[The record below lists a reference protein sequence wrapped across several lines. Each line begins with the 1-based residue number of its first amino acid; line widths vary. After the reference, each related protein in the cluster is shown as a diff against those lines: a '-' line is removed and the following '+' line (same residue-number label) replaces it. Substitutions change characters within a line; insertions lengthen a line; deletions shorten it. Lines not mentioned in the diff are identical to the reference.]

1 MNLSP
6 LTLRRLC
13 DELRPQIDHRLIRD
27 VFLVGRHD
35 LFLHL
40 GDAGYLLLS
49 AHPGRSCLML
59 TQLPSEAQRLRIPW
73 ADRYLR
79 GAGIIGIEHVPHE
92 RIVHIIVRKRDRIGT
107 VTDSRIICELI
118 NRYANVVLVDMRTS
132 RILGA
137 LRSVRAR
144 QNRVREIAPGK
155 FYHPPPALDR
165 MPPESA
171 KLSFLA
177 DIPEDARADA
187 LVQHIAGLD
196 LLSARELLHI
206 AGFGEKRPLS
216 ASDIANFAEIIRT
229 FFANPPFCDGG
240 LRVREGDNRNAVCAL
255 GIRHTQ
261 IEQAYRSLSE
271 AISDVVA
278 CEVES
283 EALKGRQKN
292 IEKDLKN
299 RLTVCERKI
308 GRIRADIDDAANAD
322 LYEKMGNVL
331 MCHIAQIP
339 ANVDT
344 ITLPDVFDPSCE
356 DMVISLNPR
365 RTASENASAYLKRA
379 QKARKGAPILAKR
392 LEVAQ
397 RERDEILHYTDRLN
411 TVRSEA
417 EFDEIRR
424 ELEDARLIKAPKKR
438 PRVRSKRQSGDI
450 HPRRYRTQDGWRVLV
465 GRNNT
470 ENDRLTKSSGRD
482 DLFLHVHGCP
492 GSHVILKRDGR
503 ADHPSRKT
511 LEEAACLAAYW
522 SKARGAKRVPVNY
535 TEVRYVQ
542 KPRGAPPGLVTIR
555 NEKTLMVSPHELK
568 REDEWTNRRIDE

>member
-6 LTLRRLC
+6 LTLRKLC

-27 VFLVGRHD
+27 VYLVGQYD
-35 LFLHL
+35 LYFYL

-49 AHPGRSCLML
+49 AHPGRSCLMM
-59 TQLPSEAQRLRIPW
+59 TQLPDNTQRVRIPW

-79 GAGIIGIEHVPHE
+79 GGGIIGIDHVPHE

-107 VTDSRIICELI
+107 ATDSRIVCELI
-118 NRYANVVLVDMRTS
+118 NRYANVVLVDMRTE
-132 RILGA
+132 RILGS
-137 LRSVRAR
+137 LRSIRAR
-144 QNRVREIAPGK
+144 QNRVREISPGK
-155 FYHPPPALDR
+155 IYQPPPALDR
-165 MPPESA
+165 TPPESA
-171 KLSFLA
+171 DVQSLSFLI

-206 AGFGEKRPLS
+206 AGFGEKRSLF
-216 ASDIANFAEIIRT
+216 ASDLANFLEIIRA
-229 FFANPPFCDGG
+229 FFAKPPFYDGG

-255 GIRHTQ
+255 DIRHTQ
-261 IEQAYRSLSE
+261 VEQRYDTLGE

-278 CEVES
+278 CEVQS
-283 EALKGRQKN
+283 EALKGRKKN

-299 RLTVCERKI
+299 RLSVCERKI
-308 GRIRADIDDAANAD
+308 GRIRADIDDADNAD

-339 ANVDT
+339 PNVDT
-344 ITLPDVFDPSCE
+344 ITLPDVFDPSRE
-356 DMVISLNPR
+356 DMDISLNPR

-392 LEVAQ
+392 LEDAQ
-397 RERDEILHYTDRLN
+397 RERDKIQRYADRLN
-411 TVRSEA
+411 AIRSEDA
-417 EFDEIRR
+417 FDEIRR

-438 PRVRSKRQSGDI
+438 PQVRSKRQSGDI
-450 HPRRYRTQDGWRVLV
+450 HPRRYRTRDGWRVLV
-465 GRNNT
+465 GRNNA

-492 GSHVILKRDGR
+492 GSHVILKRDGK
-503 ADHPSRKT
+503 ADRPSRKT
-511 LEEAACLAAYW
+511 LEEAASLAAYW
-522 SKARGAKRVPVNY
+522 SKARGAQSVPVNY
-535 TEVRYVQ
+535 TEVRYVR
-542 KPRGAPPGLVTIR
+542 KPRGAPPGLVAIR
-555 NEKTLMVSPHELK
+555 NEKTVMVSPRELK
-568 REDEWTNRRIDE
+568 REDE

>member
-6 LTLRRLC
+6 LTLRKLC

-27 VFLVGRHD
+27 VYLVGQYD
-35 LFLHL
+35 LYFYL

-59 TQLPSEAQRLRIPW
+59 TQLPDDTQRVRIPW

-79 GAGIIGIEHVPHE
+79 GGGIIGIDHIPHE
-92 RIVHIIVRKRDRIGT
+92 RIVHLVVRKRDRIGT
-107 VTDSRIICELI
+107 ATDSRIICELI
-118 NRYANVVLVDMRTS
+118 NRYANVVLVDMRTEQ
-132 RILGA
+132 ILGS
-137 LRSVRAR
+137 LRSIRAR
-144 QNRVREIAPGK
+144 QNRVREISPGK
-155 FYHPPPALDR
+155 IYQPPPALDR
-165 MPPESA
+165 APPESA
-171 KLSFLA
+171 DVQSLSFLI

-206 AGFGEKRPLS
+206 AGFGEKRSLF
-216 ASDIANFAEIIRT
+216 ASDLANFVEIIRA
-229 FFANPPFCDGG
+229 FFAKPPFYDGG

-255 GIRHTQ
+255 DIRHTQ
-261 IEQAYRSLSE
+261 VEQRYDTLSE

-278 CEVES
+278 CEVQS
-283 EALKGRQKN
+283 EALKGRKKN

-299 RLTVCERKI
+299 RLSVCERKI
-308 GRIRADIDDAANAD
+308 GRIRADIDDADNAD

-339 ANVDT
+339 PNVDT

-356 DMVISLNPR
+356 DMDISLNPR

-392 LEVAQ
+392 LEDAQ
-397 RERDEILHYTDRLN
+397 RERDKIQRYADRLN
-411 TVRSEA
+411 AIRSKDA
-417 EFDEIRR
+417 FDEIRR

-438 PRVRSKRQSGDI
+438 PQVRSKRQSGDI
-450 HPRRYRTQDGWRVLV
+450 HPRRYRTRDGWRVLV
-465 GRNNT
+465 GRNNA

-492 GSHVILKRDGR
+492 GSHVILKRDGK
-503 ADHPSRKT
+503 ADRPSRKT
-511 LEEAACLAAYW
+511 LEEAASLAAYW
-522 SKARGAKRVPVNY
+522 SKARGAQSVPVNY
-535 TEVRYVQ
+535 TEVRYVR

-555 NEKTLMVSPHELK
+555 NEKTVMVSPRELK
-568 REDEWTNRRIDE
+568 REDE

>member
-6 LTLRRLC
+6 LTLRKLC

-27 VFLVGRHD
+27 VYLVGQYD
-35 LFLHL
+35 LYFYL

-49 AHPGRSCLML
+49 AHPGRSCLMM
-59 TQLPSEAQRLRIPW
+59 TQLPNNTQRVRIPW

-79 GAGIIGIEHVPHE
+79 GGGIIGIDHVLHE

-107 VTDSRIICELI
+107 ATDSRIVCELI
-118 NRYANVVLVDMRTS
+118 NRYANVVLVDMRTE
-132 RILGA
+132 RILGS
-137 LRSVRAR
+137 LRSIRAR
-144 QNRVREIAPGK
+144 QNRVREISPGK
-155 FYHPPPALDR
+155 IYQPPPALDR
-165 MPPESA
+165 TPPESA
-171 KLSFLA
+171 DVQSLSFLI

-206 AGFGEKRPLS
+206 AGFGEKRSLF
-216 ASDIANFAEIIRT
+216 ASDLANFVEIIRA
-229 FFANPPFCDGG
+229 FFAKPPFYDGG

-255 GIRHTQ
+255 DIRHTQ
-261 IEQAYRSLSE
+261 VEQRYDTLSE

-278 CEVES
+278 CEVQS
-283 EALKGRQKN
+283 EALKGRKKN

-299 RLTVCERKI
+299 RLSVCERKI
-308 GRIRADIDDAANAD
+308 GRIRADIDDADNAD

-339 ANVDT
+339 PNVDT
-344 ITLPDVFDPSCE
+344 ITLPDVFDPSRE
-356 DMVISLNPR
+356 DMDISLNPR

-392 LEVAQ
+392 LEDAQ
-397 RERDEILHYTDRLN
+397 RERDKIQRYADRLN
-411 TVRSEA
+411 AIRSEDA
-417 EFDEIRR
+417 FDEIRR

-438 PRVRSKRQSGDI
+438 PQVRSKRQSGDI
-450 HPRRYRTQDGWRVLV
+450 HPRRYRTRDGWRVLV
-465 GRNNT
+465 GRNNA

-492 GSHVILKRDGR
+492 GSHVILKRDGK
-503 ADHPSRKT
+503 ADRPSRKT
-511 LEEAACLAAYW
+511 LEEAASLAAYW
-522 SKARGAKRVPVNY
+522 SKARGAQSVPVNY
-535 TEVRYVQ
+535 TEVRYVR

-555 NEKTLMVSPHELK
+555 NEKTVMVSPRELK
-568 REDEWTNRRIDE
+568 REDE

>member
-6 LTLRRLC
+6 LTLRKLC

-27 VFLVGRHD
+27 VYLVGQYD
-35 LFLHL
+35 LYFYL

-59 TQLPSEAQRLRIPW
+59 TQLPDDTQRVRIPW

-79 GAGIIGIEHVPHE
+79 GGGIIGIDHVLHE

-107 VTDSRIICELI
+107 ATDSRIICELI
-118 NRYANVVLVDMRTS
+118 NRYANVVLVDMRTE
-132 RILGA
+132 RILGS
-137 LRSVRAR
+137 LRSIRAR
-144 QNRVREIAPGK
+144 QNRVREISPGK
-155 FYHPPPALDR
+155 IYQPPPALDR
-165 MPPESA
+165 APPESA
-171 KLSFLA
+171 DVQSLSFLI

-206 AGFGEKRPLS
+206 AGFGEKRSLF
-216 ASDIANFAEIIRT
+216 ASDLANFVEIIRA
-229 FFANPPFCDGG
+229 FFAKPPFYDGG

-255 GIRHTQ
+255 DIRHTQ
-261 IEQAYRSLSE
+261 VEQRYDTLSE

-278 CEVES
+278 CEVQS
-283 EALKGRQKN
+283 EALKGRKKN

-299 RLTVCERKI
+299 RLSVCERKI
-308 GRIRADIDDAANAD
+308 GRIRADIDDADNAD

-339 ANVDT
+339 PNVDT

-356 DMVISLNPR
+356 DMDISLNPR

-392 LEVAQ
+392 LEDAQ
-397 RERDEILHYTDRLN
+397 RERDKIQRYADRLN
-411 TVRSEA
+411 AIRSEDA
-417 EFDEIRR
+417 FDEIRR

-438 PRVRSKRQSGDI
+438 PQVRSKRQSGDI
-450 HPRRYRTQDGWRVLV
+450 HPRRYRTRDGWRVLV
-465 GRNNT
+465 GRNNA

-492 GSHVILKRDGR
+492 GSHVILKRDGK
-503 ADHPSRKT
+503 ADRPSRKT
-511 LEEAACLAAYW
+511 LEEAASLAAYW
-522 SKARGAKRVPVNY
+522 SKARGAQSVPVNY
-535 TEVRYVQ
+535 TEVRYVR
-542 KPRGAPPGLVTIR
+542 KPRGAPPGLVAIR
-555 NEKTLMVSPHELK
+555 NEKTVMVSPRELK
-568 REDEWTNRRIDE
+568 REDE

>member
-6 LTLRRLC
+6 LTLRKLC
-13 DELRPQIDHRLIRD
+13 DELQPQIDHRLIRD
-27 VFLVGRHD
+27 VYLVGQYD
-35 LFLHL
+35 LYFYL

-49 AHPGRSCLML
+49 AHPGRSCLMM
-59 TQLPSEAQRLRIPW
+59 TQLPDNTQRVRIPW

-79 GAGIIGIEHVPHE
+79 GGGIIGIDHVLHE

-107 VTDSRIICELI
+107 ATDSRIVCELI
-118 NRYANVVLVDMRTS
+118 NRYANVVLVDMRTE
-132 RILGA
+132 RILGS
-137 LRSVRAR
+137 LRSIRAR
-144 QNRVREIAPGK
+144 QNRVREISPGK
-155 FYHPPPALDR
+155 IYQPPPALDR
-165 MPPESA
+165 TPPESA
-171 KLSFLA
+171 DVQSLSFLI

-206 AGFGEKRPLS
+206 AGFGEKRSLF
-216 ASDIANFAEIIRT
+216 ASDLANFVEIIRA
-229 FFANPPFCDGG
+229 FFAKPPFYDGG

-255 GIRHTQ
+255 DIRHTQ
-261 IEQAYRSLSE
+261 VEQRYDTLSE

-278 CEVES
+278 CEVQS
-283 EALKGRQKN
+283 EALKGRKKN

-299 RLTVCERKI
+299 RLSVCERKI
-308 GRIRADIDDAANAD
+308 GRIRADIDDADNAD

-339 ANVDT
+339 PNVDT
-344 ITLPDVFDPSCE
+344 ITLPDVFDPSRE
-356 DMVISLNPR
+356 DMDISLNPR

-392 LEVAQ
+392 LEDAQ
-397 RERDEILHYTDRLN
+397 RERDKIQRYADRLN
-411 TVRSEA
+411 AIRSEDA
-417 EFDEIRR
+417 FDEIRR

-438 PRVRSKRQSGDI
+438 PQVRSKRQSGDI
-450 HPRRYRTQDGWRVLV
+450 HPRRYRTRDGWRVLV
-465 GRNNT
+465 GRNNA

-492 GSHVILKRDGR
+492 GSHVILKRDGK
-503 ADHPSRKT
+503 ADRPSRKT
-511 LEEAACLAAYW
+511 LEEAASLAAYW
-522 SKARGAKRVPVNY
+522 SKARGAQSVPVNY
-535 TEVRYVQ
+535 TEVRYVR

-555 NEKTLMVSPHELK
+555 NEKTVMVSPRELK
-568 REDEWTNRRIDE
+568 REDE

>member
-13 DELRPQIDHRLIRD
+13 DELQPQIDHRLIRD
-27 VFLVGRHD
+27 VYLVGRHD

-40 GDAGYLLLS
+40 GDAGDLLLS
-49 AHPGRSCLML
+49 SHPGRSCLML
-59 TQLPSEAQRLRIPW
+59 TQPPIDAQHVRVPW

-92 RIVHIIVRKRDRIGT
+92 RIVHITVRKRDRIGT
-107 VTDSRIICELI
+107 ATDSRIICELI
-118 NRYANVVLVDMRTS
+118 NRYANVVLVDMKTE

-137 LRSVRAR
+137 LRSIRAR
-144 QNRVREIAPGK
+144 QNRVREISPGK
-155 FYHPPPALDR
+155 IYQPPPALDR
-165 MPPESA
+165 APPESA
-171 KLSFLA
+171 DVQSLSFLI

-206 AGFGEKRPLS
+206 AGFGEKRSLF
-216 ASDIANFAEIIRT
+216 ASDLANFVEIIRA
-229 FFANPPFCDGG
+229 FFAKPPFYDGG

-255 GIRHTQ
+255 DIRHTQ
-261 IEQAYRSLSE
+261 VEQRYDTLSE

-278 CEVES
+278 CEVQS
-283 EALKGRQKN
+283 EALKGRKKN

-299 RLTVCERKI
+299 RLSVCERKI
-308 GRIRADIDDAANAD
+308 GRIRADIDDADNAD

-339 ANVDT
+339 PNVDT

-356 DMVISLNPR
+356 DMDISLNPR

-392 LEVAQ
+392 LVAAQ
-397 RERDEILHYTDRLN
+397 REKDEIQQYIDRLN

-438 PRVRSKRQSGDI
+438 PQVRSKRQSGDI

-465 GRNNT
+465 GRNNA

-492 GSHVILKRDGR
+492 GSHVILKRDGK
-503 ADHPSRKT
+503 ADRPSRKT
-511 LEEAACLAAYW
+511 LEEAASLAAYW
-522 SKARGAKRVPVNY
+522 SKARGAQSVPVNY
-535 TEVRYVQ
+535 TEVRYVR

-555 NEKTLMVSPHELK
+555 NEKTVMVSPRELK
-568 REDEWTNRRIDE
+568 REDE

>member
-27 VFLVGRHD
+27 VYLVGQYD
-35 LFLHL
+35 LYFYL

-59 TQLPSEAQRLRIPW
+59 TQLPDDTQRVRIPW

-79 GAGIIGIEHVPHE
+79 GGGIIGIDRVPHE
-92 RIVHIIVRKRDRIGT
+92 RIVHLVVRKRDRIGT
-107 VTDSRIICELI
+107 ATDSRIICELI
-118 NRYANVVLVDMRTS
+118 NRYANVVLVDMRTE
-132 RILGA
+132 RILGS
-137 LRSVRAR
+137 LRSIRAR
-144 QNRVREIAPGK
+144 QNRVREISPGK
-155 FYHPPPALDR
+155 IYQPPPALDR
-165 MPPESA
+165 TPPESA
-171 KLSFLA
+171 DVQSLSFLI
-177 DIPEDARADA
+177 DVPKDVRADA

-206 AGFGEKRPLS
+206 AGFGEKRRLF
-216 ASDIANFAEIIRT
+216 ASDLANFVEIIRA
-229 FFANPPFCDGG
+229 FFAKPSFYDGG

-255 GIRHTQ
+255 DIRHTQ
-261 IEQAYRSLSE
+261 VEQRYDTLGE
-271 AISDVVA
+271 AISDLVA
-278 CEVES
+278 CEVQS
-283 EALKGRQKN
+283 EALKGRKKN

-299 RLTVCERKI
+299 RLSVCERKI
-308 GRIRADIDDAANAD
+308 GRIRADIDDANNAD

-339 ANVDT
+339 PNVDT
-344 ITLPDVFDPSCE
+344 ITLPDVFDPSRE
-356 DMVISLNPR
+356 DMAISLNPR

-392 LEVAQ
+392 LEDAL
-397 RERDEILHYTDRLN
+397 RERDKIQRYADRLN
-411 TVRSEA
+411 AIHSEDA
-417 EFDEIRR
+417 FDEIRR

-438 PRVRSKRQSGDI
+438 PQVRSKRQSGDI
-450 HPRRYRTQDGWRVLV
+450 HPRRYRTRDGWRVLV
-465 GRNNT
+465 GRNNV

-503 ADHPSRKT
+503 ADRPSRKT
-511 LEEAACLAAYW
+511 LEEAASLAAYW
-522 SKARGAKRVPVNY
+522 SKARGAQSVPVNF
-535 TEVRYVQ
+535 TEVRYVR
-542 KPRGAPPGLVTIR
+542 KPRGAPPGLVAIR
-555 NEKTLMVSPHELK
+555 NEKTVMVSPRELK
-568 REDEWTNRRIDE
+568 REDE

>member
-6 LTLRRLC
+6 LTLRKLC

-27 VFLVGRHD
+27 VYLVGQYD
-35 LFLHL
+35 LYFYL

-59 TQLPSEAQRLRIPW
+59 TQLPDDTQRVRIPW

-79 GAGIIGIEHVPHE
+79 GGGIIGIDHIPHE
-92 RIVHIIVRKRDRIGT
+92 RIVHLVVRKRDRIGT
-107 VTDSRIICELI
+107 ATDSRIICELI
-118 NRYANVVLVDMRTS
+118 NRYANVVLVDMRTEQ
-132 RILGA
+132 ILGS
-137 LRSVRAR
+137 LRSIRAR
-144 QNRVREIAPGK
+144 QNRVREISPGK
-155 FYHPPPALDR
+155 IYQPPPALDR
-165 MPPESA
+165 APPESA
-171 KLSFLA
+171 DVQSLSFLI

-206 AGFGEKRPLS
+206 AGFGEKRSLF
-216 ASDIANFAEIIRT
+216 ASDLANFVEIIRA
-229 FFANPPFCDGG
+229 FFAKPPFYDGG

-255 GIRHTQ
+255 DIRHTQ
-261 IEQAYRSLSE
+261 VEQRYDTLSE

-278 CEVES
+278 CEVQS
-283 EALKGRQKN
+283 EALKGRKKN

-299 RLTVCERKI
+299 RLSVCERKI
-308 GRIRADIDDAANAD
+308 GRIRADIDDADNAD

-339 ANVDT
+339 PNVDT

-356 DMVISLNPR
+356 DMDISLNPR

-392 LEVAQ
+392 LEDAQ
-397 RERDEILHYTDRLN
+397 RERDKIQRYADRLN
-411 TVRSEA
+411 AIRSEDA
-417 EFDEIRR
+417 FDEIRR

-438 PRVRSKRQSGDI
+438 PQVRSKRQSGDI
-450 HPRRYRTQDGWRVLV
+450 HPRRYRTRDGWRVLV
-465 GRNNT
+465 GRNNA

-492 GSHVILKRDGR
+492 GSHVILKRDGK
-503 ADHPSRKT
+503 ADRPSRKT
-511 LEEAACLAAYW
+511 LEEAASLAAYW
-522 SKARGAKRVPVNY
+522 SKARGAQSVPVNY
-535 TEVRYVQ
+535 TEVRYVR

-555 NEKTLMVSPHELK
+555 NEKTVMVSPRELK
-568 REDEWTNRRIDE
+568 REDE

>member
-6 LTLRRLC
+6 LTLCRLC

-27 VFLVGRHD
+27 VFLVGLHD

-49 AHPGRSCLML
+49 AHPSRCCVML
-59 TQLPSEAQRLRIPW
+59 TQPPIDAERVRIPW

-92 RIVHIIVRKRDRIGT
+92 RIVHITVRKRDRIGT
-107 VTDSRIICELI
+107 VTDSRVICELI
-118 NRYANVVLVDMRTS
+118 NRYANVVLVNMRTD
-132 RILGA
+132 RILGS
-137 LRSVRAR
+137 LRTVRSR
-144 QNRVREIAPGK
+144 KNRVREISPGK
-155 FYHPPPALDR
+155 FYQPPPALDR
-165 MPPESA
+165 MPPEIADA
-171 KLSFLA
+171 KSLSFLV

-196 LLSARELLHI
+196 LLAARELLHI
-206 AGFGEKRPLS
+206 AKFSEKHALS
-216 ASDIANFAEIIRT
+216 DGALANFAEIIRA
-229 FFANPPFCDGG
+229 FFANPPFYDGG

-255 GIRHTQ
+255 DVRHTQ
-261 IEQAYRSLSE
+261 IEQAYSTLSE

-278 CEVES
+278 SEVQS
-283 EALKGRQKN
+283 EVLKGRQKN
-292 IEKDLKN
+292 IEKDVKN

-308 GRIRADIDDAANAD
+308 GRIRADIDDASHAD

-339 ANVDT
+339 PNVDT
-344 ITLPDVFDPSCE
+344 VTLPDVFDPSRE
-356 DMVISLNPR
+356 DMVIALNPR

-392 LEVAQ
+392 LVAAQ
-397 RERDEILHYTDRLN
+397 EEKDKIQQYIDRLN
-411 TVRSEA
+411 AVRTEA

-424 ELEDARLIKAPKKR
+424 ELEDARLIKAQKKR
-438 PRVRSKRQSGDI
+438 PQVRSKRQSGDI
-450 HPRRYRTQDGWRVLV
+450 HPRRYRTRDGWRVLV
-465 GRNNT
+465 GRNNA

-503 ADHPSRKT
+503 ADRPSRKT
-511 LEEAACLAAYW
+511 LEEAASLAAYW
-522 SKARGAKRVPVNY
+522 SKARGAHSVPVNY

-555 NEKTLMVSPHELK
+555 NEKTVMVSPRELK
-568 REDEWTNRRIDE
+568 REDEVYS

>member
-27 VFLVGRHD
+27 VFLVGQHD

-40 GDAGYLLLS
+40 GDAGHLLLS
-49 AHPGRSCLML
+49 AHPSRCCLML
-59 TQLPSEAQRLRIPW
+59 TQPPIDAQRVRIPW

-79 GAGIIGIEHVPHE
+79 GAGIIEIEHVPHE
-92 RIVHIIVRKRDRIGT
+92 RIVHITVRKRDRIGT
-107 VTDSRIICELI
+107 VTDSRMICELI
-118 NRYANVVLVDMRTS
+118 NRYANVVLVGMETE
-132 RILGA
+132 RILGS
-137 LRSVRAR
+137 LRTVRSR
-144 QNRVREIAPGK
+144 QNRVREISPGK
-155 FYHPPPALDR
+155 FYRPPPALDR
-165 MPPESA
+165 MLPEIADA
-171 KLSFLA
+171 KSLSFLI

-206 AGFGEKRPLS
+206 AKLSEKHVLS
-216 ASDIANFAEIIRT
+216 TSDLANFAEIIRT

-255 GIRHTQ
+255 DIRHTP
-261 IEQAYRSLSE
+261 IEQAYRTLSE
-271 AISDVVA
+271 AISDVSA
-278 CEVES
+278 SEVEF

-292 IEKDLKN
+292 IEKDVKN

-308 GRIRADIDDAANAD
+308 GRIRADIDDAGNAD

-339 ANVDT
+339 PNVDAV
-344 ITLPDVFDPSCE
+344 TLPDVFDPSGE
-356 DMVISLNPR
+356 DMVIALNPR

-392 LEVAQ
+392 LVAAQEEKDKIQ
-397 RERDEILHYTDRLN
+397 RYIDRLN
-411 TVRSEA
+411 AVRSEA
-417 EFDEIRR
+417 EFDEIRQ
-424 ELEDARLIKAPKKR
+424 ELEDARLIKVQKKR
-438 PRVRSKRQSGDI
+438 PQVRSKRQSGDI
-450 HPRRYRTQDGWRVLV
+450 HPRRYRTRDGWRVLV
-465 GRNNT
+465 GRNNA

-492 GSHVILKRDGR
+492 GSHVILKRDGK
-503 ADHPSRKT
+503 ADRPSQKT
-511 LEEAACLAAYW
+511 LKEAASLAAYW
-522 SKARGAKRVPVNY
+522 SKARGAKSVPVNY

-555 NEKTLMVSPHELK
+555 NEKTVMVSPRELK
-568 REDEWTNRRIDE
+568 REDGEYS

>member
-6 LTLRRLC
+6 LTLRKLC

-27 VFLVGRHD
+27 VYLVGQYD
-35 LFLHL
+35 LYFYL

-49 AHPGRSCLML
+49 AHPGRSCLMM
-59 TQLPSEAQRLRIPW
+59 TQLPDNTQRVRIPW

-79 GAGIIGIEHVPHE
+79 GGGIIGIDHVPHE

-107 VTDSRIICELI
+107 ATDSRIVCELI
-118 NRYANVVLVDMRTS
+118 NRYANVVLVDMRTE
-132 RILGA
+132 RILGS
-137 LRSVRAR
+137 LRSIRAR
-144 QNRVREIAPGK
+144 QNRVREISPGK
-155 FYHPPPALDR
+155 IYQPPPALDR
-165 MPPESA
+165 TPPESA
-171 KLSFLA
+171 DVQSLSFLI

-206 AGFGEKRPLS
+206 AGFGEKRSLF
-216 ASDIANFAEIIRT
+216 ASDLANFVEIIRD
-229 FFANPPFCDGG
+229 FFAKPPFYDGG

-255 GIRHTQ
+255 DIRHTQ
-261 IEQAYRSLSE
+261 VEQRYDTLSE

-278 CEVES
+278 CEVQS
-283 EALKGRQKN
+283 EALKGRKKN

-299 RLTVCERKI
+299 RLSVCERKI
-308 GRIRADIDDAANAD
+308 GRIRADIDDADNAD

-339 ANVDT
+339 PNVDT

-356 DMVISLNPR
+356 DMDISLNPR

-392 LEVAQ
+392 LEDAQ
-397 RERDEILHYTDRLN
+397 RERDKIQRYADRLN
-411 TVRSEA
+411 AIRSEDA
-417 EFDEIRR
+417 FDEIRR

-438 PRVRSKRQSGDI
+438 PQVRSKRQSGDI
-450 HPRRYRTQDGWRVLV
+450 HPRRYRTRDGWRVLV
-465 GRNNT
+465 GRNNA

-492 GSHVILKRDGR
+492 GSHVILKRDGK
-503 ADHPSRKT
+503 ADRPSRKT
-511 LEEAACLAAYW
+511 LEEAASLAAYW
-522 SKARGAKRVPVNY
+522 SKARGAQSVPVNY
-535 TEVRYVQ
+535 TEVRYVR

-555 NEKTLMVSPHELK
+555 NEKTVMVSPRELK
-568 REDEWTNRRIDE
+568 REDE

>member
-6 LTLRRLC
+6 LTLCRLC

-27 VFLVGRHD
+27 VFLVGLHD

-49 AHPGRSCLML
+49 AHPSRSCLML
-59 TQLPSEAQRLRIPW
+59 TQPPVEAQRVRIPW

-107 VTDSRIICELI
+107 ITDSRVICELI
-118 NRYANVVLVDMRTS
+118 NRYANVILVNMGTD
-132 RILGA
+132 RILGS
-137 LRSVRAR
+137 LRTVRSR
-144 QNRVREIAPGK
+144 KNRVREISPGK
-155 FYHPPPALDR
+155 FYQPPPALDR
-165 MPPESA
+165 MPPEIADA
-171 KLSFLA
+171 KSLSFLI

-196 LLSARELLHI
+196 LLAARELLHI
-206 AGFGEKRPLS
+206 AKFSEKHALS
-216 ASDIANFAEIIRT
+216 DGDLANFAEIIRT

-255 GIRHTQ
+255 DIRHTS
-261 IEQAYRSLSE
+261 IEQAYSTLSE

-278 CEVES
+278 SEVQS

-292 IEKDLKN
+292 IEKDVKN

-308 GRIRADIDDAANAD
+308 GRIRADIDDASHAD

-339 ANVDT
+339 PNVDT
-344 ITLPDVFDPSCE
+344 VTLPDVFDPSRE
-356 DMVISLNPR
+356 DMVIALNPR

-392 LEVAQ
+392 LVAAQ
-397 RERDEILHYTDRLN
+397 EEKDKIQQYIDRLN
-411 TVRSEA
+411 AVRSEA

-424 ELEDARLIKAPKKR
+424 ELEDARLIKAQKKR
-438 PRVRSKRQSGDI
+438 PQVRSKRQSGDI
-450 HPRRYRTQDGWRVLV
+450 HPRRYRTRDGWRVLV
-465 GRNNT
+465 GRNNA

-503 ADHPSRKT
+503 ADRPSRKT
-511 LEEAACLAAYW
+511 LEEAASLAAYW
-522 SKARGAKRVPVNY
+522 SKARGAHSVPVNY

-555 NEKTLMVSPHELK
+555 NEKTVMVSPRELK
-568 REDEWTNRRIDE
+568 REDEVYS

>member
-6 LTLRRLC
+6 LTLRKLC

-27 VFLVGRHD
+27 VYLVGQYD
-35 LFLHL
+35 LYFYL

-49 AHPGRSCLML
+49 AHPGRSCLMM
-59 TQLPSEAQRLRIPW
+59 TQLPDDTQRARIPW

-79 GAGIIGIEHVPHE
+79 GGGIIGIDHVPHE
-92 RIVHIIVRKRDRIGT
+92 RIVHLVVRKRDRIGT
-107 VTDSRIICELI
+107 ATDSRIVCELI
-118 NRYANVVLVDMRTS
+118 NRYANVVLVDMRTEQ
-132 RILGA
+132 ILGS
-137 LRSVRAR
+137 LRSIRAR
-144 QNRVREIAPGK
+144 QNRVREISPGK
-155 FYHPPPALDR
+155 IYQPPPALDR
-165 MPPESA
+165 APPESA
-171 KLSFLA
+171 DVQSLSFLI

-206 AGFGEKRPLS
+206 AGFGEKRS
-216 ASDIANFAEIIRT
+216 FFASDLANFVEIIRA
-229 FFANPPFCDGG
+229 FFAKPPFYDGG

-255 GIRHTQ
+255 DIRHTQ
-261 IEQAYRSLSE
+261 VEQRYDTLSE

-278 CEVES
+278 CEVQS
-283 EALKGRQKN
+283 EALKGRKKN

-299 RLTVCERKI
+299 RLSVCERKI
-308 GRIRADIDDAANAD
+308 GRIRADIDDADNAD

-339 ANVDT
+339 PNVDT

-356 DMVISLNPR
+356 DMDISLNPR

-392 LEVAQ
+392 LEDAQ
-397 RERDEILHYTDRLN
+397 RERDKIQRYADRLN
-411 TVRSEA
+411 AIRSKDA
-417 EFDEIRR
+417 FDEIRR

-438 PRVRSKRQSGDI
+438 PQVRSKRQSGDI
-450 HPRRYRTQDGWRVLV
+450 HPRRYRTRDGWRVLV
-465 GRNNT
+465 GRNNA

-492 GSHVILKRDGR
+492 GSHVILKRDGK
-503 ADHPSRKT
+503 ADRPSRKT
-511 LEEAACLAAYW
+511 LEEAASLAAYW
-522 SKARGAKRVPVNY
+522 SKARGAQSVPVNY
-535 TEVRYVQ
+535 TEVRYVR

-555 NEKTLMVSPHELK
+555 NEKTVMVSPRELK
-568 REDEWTNRRIDE
+568 REDE

>member
-27 VFLVGRHD
+27 VFLVGQHD
-35 LFLHL
+35 LFFSL
-40 GDAGYLLLS
+40 GDTGHLLLS
-49 AHPGRSCLML
+49 AQPSRSCLML
-59 TQLPSEAQRLRIPW
+59 TQPPIDAQRIRIPW

-92 RIVHIIVRKRDRIGT
+92 RIVHLVVRKRDRIGT

-118 NRYANVVLVDMRTS
+118 NRYANVVLVDMKTN
-132 RILGA
+132 RILGS
-137 LRSVRAR
+137 LRSFRAR
-144 QNRVREIAPGK
+144 QNRVREISPGK
-155 FYHPPPALDR
+155 FYQPPPALDR

-171 KLSFLA
+171 KLSFLV
-177 DIPEDARADA
+177 DIPADARADA

-196 LLSARELLHI
+196 LLSACELLHI
-206 AGFGEKRPLS
+206 AGFGEKRALS
-216 ASDIANFAEIIRT
+216 TSDLANFAEIIRT
-229 FFANPPFCDGG
+229 FFANPPFYDGG
-240 LRVREGDNRNAVCAL
+240 LRVREGNNRSAVCAL
-255 GIRHTQ
+255 DIRHTQ
-261 IEQAYRSLSE
+261 IEQAYRTLGE

-278 CEVES
+278 GEVQA

-292 IEKDLKN
+292 IEKDVKN
-299 RLTVCERKI
+299 RLTICERKI
-308 GRIRADIDDAANAD
+308 GRIRADIDDASNAD

-339 ANVDT
+339 PNVDT
-344 ITLPDVFDPSCE
+344 ITLPDVFDPASE
-356 DMVISLNPR
+356 DMVVSLNPR

-397 RERDEILHYTDRLN
+397 RERDEIQQYIDRLN

-417 EFDEIRR
+417 EFDEIRQ

-438 PRVRSKRQSGDI
+438 PQARSKRPSGDI
-450 HPRRYRTQDGWRVLV
+450 HPRRYRTRDGWRVLV
-465 GRNNT
+465 GRNNA

-511 LEEAACLAAYW
+511 LEEAASLAAYW
-522 SKARGAKRVPVNY
+522 SKARGAKSVPVNY
-535 TEVRYVQ
+535 TEVRYVR

-555 NEKTLMVSPHELK
+555 NEKTVMVSPRELK
-568 REDEWTNRRIDE
+568 REDEE

>member
-6 LTLRRLC
+6 LTLRKLC

-27 VFLVGRHD
+27 VYFVGQYD
-35 LFLHL
+35 LYFYL

-59 TQLPSEAQRLRIPW
+59 TQLPDDTQRVRIPW

-79 GAGIIGIEHVPHE
+79 GGGIIGIDHVPHE
-92 RIVHIIVRKRDRIGT
+92 RIVHLVVRKRDRIGT
-107 VTDSRIICELI
+107 ATDSRIICELI
-118 NRYANVVLVDMRTS
+118 NRYANVVLVDMRTE
-132 RILGA
+132 RILGS
-137 LRSVRAR
+137 LRSIRAR
-144 QNRVREIAPGK
+144 QNRVREISPGK
-155 FYHPPPALDR
+155 IYQPPPALDR
-165 MPPESA
+165 TPPESA
-171 KLSFLA
+171 DVQSLSFLI

-206 AGFGEKRPLS
+206 AGFGEKRSLV
-216 ASDIANFAEIIRT
+216 ASDLANFLEIIRA
-229 FFANPPFCDGG
+229 FFAKPPFYDGG

-255 GIRHTQ
+255 DIRHTQ
-261 IEQAYRSLSE
+261 VEQRYDTLSE

-278 CEVES
+278 CEVQS
-283 EALKGRQKN
+283 EALKGRKKN

-299 RLTVCERKI
+299 RLSVCERKI
-308 GRIRADIDDAANAD
+308 GRIRADIDDADNAD

-339 ANVDT
+339 PNVDT

-356 DMVISLNPR
+356 DMDISLNPR

-392 LEVAQ
+392 LEDAQ
-397 RERDEILHYTDRLN
+397 RERDKIQRYADRLN
-411 TVRSEA
+411 AIHSEDA
-417 EFDEIRR
+417 FDEIRR

-438 PRVRSKRQSGDI
+438 PQVRSKRQSGDI
-450 HPRRYRTQDGWRVLV
+450 HPRRYRTRDGWRVLV
-465 GRNNT
+465 GRNNA

-492 GSHVILKRDGR
+492 GSHVILKRDGK
-503 ADHPSRKT
+503 ADRPSRKT
-511 LEEAACLAAYW
+511 LEEAASLAAYW
-522 SKARGAKRVPVNY
+522 SKARGAQSVPVNY
-535 TEVRYVQ
+535 TEVRYVR
-542 KPRGAPPGLVTIR
+542 KPRGAPPGLVAIR
-555 NEKTLMVSPHELK
+555 NEKTVMVSPRELK
-568 REDEWTNRRIDE
+568 REDE

>member
-6 LTLRRLC
+6 LTLRKLC

-27 VFLVGRHD
+27 VYLVGQYD
-35 LFLHL
+35 LYFYL

-59 TQLPSEAQRLRIPW
+59 TQLPDDTQRVRIPW

-79 GAGIIGIEHVPHE
+79 GGGIIGIDHIPHE
-92 RIVHIIVRKRDRIGT
+92 RIVHLVVRKRDRIGT
-107 VTDSRIICELI
+107 ATDSRIVCELI
-118 NRYANVVLVDMRTS
+118 NRYANVVLVDMRTEQ
-132 RILGA
+132 ILGS
-137 LRSVRAR
+137 LRSIRAR
-144 QNRVREIAPGK
+144 QNRVREISPGK
-155 FYHPPPALDR
+155 IYQPPPALDR
-165 MPPESA
+165 APPESA
-171 KLSFLA
+171 DVQSLSFLI

-206 AGFGEKRPLS
+206 AGFGEKRSLF
-216 ASDIANFAEIIRT
+216 ASDLANFVEIIRA
-229 FFANPPFCDGG
+229 FFAKPPFYDGG

-255 GIRHTQ
+255 DIRHTQ
-261 IEQAYRSLSE
+261 VEQRYDTLSE

-278 CEVES
+278 CEVQS
-283 EALKGRQKN
+283 EALKGRKKN

-299 RLTVCERKI
+299 RLSVCERKI
-308 GRIRADIDDAANAD
+308 GRIRADIDDADNAD

-339 ANVDT
+339 PNVDT

-356 DMVISLNPR
+356 DMDISLNPR

-392 LEVAQ
+392 LEDAQ
-397 RERDEILHYTDRLN
+397 RERDKIQRYADRLN
-411 TVRSEA
+411 AIRSEDA
-417 EFDEIRR
+417 FDEIRR

-438 PRVRSKRQSGDI
+438 PQVRSKRQSGDI
-450 HPRRYRTQDGWRVLV
+450 HPRRYRTRDGWRVLV
-465 GRNNT
+465 GRNNA

-492 GSHVILKRDGR
+492 GSHVILKRDGK
-503 ADHPSRKT
+503 ADRPSRKT
-511 LEEAACLAAYW
+511 LEEAASLAAYW
-522 SKARGAKRVPVNY
+522 SKARGAQSVPVNY
-535 TEVRYVQ
+535 TEVRYVR

-555 NEKTLMVSPHELK
+555 NEKTVMVSPRELK
-568 REDEWTNRRIDE
+568 REDE

>member
-1 MNLSP
+1 MNLGP
-6 LTLRRLC
+6 LTLRKLC

-27 VFLVGRHD
+27 VYLVGQYD
-35 LFLHL
+35 LYFYL

-49 AHPGRSCLML
+49 AHPGRSCLMM
-59 TQLPSEAQRLRIPW
+59 TQLPDDTQRVRIPW

-79 GAGIIGIEHVPHE
+79 GGGIIGIDHVPHE
-92 RIVHIIVRKRDRIGT
+92 RIVHLVVRKRDRIGT
-107 VTDSRIICELI
+107 ATDSRMICELI
-118 NRYANVVLVDMRTS
+118 NRYANVVLVDMRTE
-132 RILGA
+132 RILGS
-137 LRSVRAR
+137 LRSIRAR
-144 QNRVREIAPGK
+144 QNRVREISPGK
-155 FYHPPPALDR
+155 IYQPPPALDR
-165 MPPESA
+165 TPPESA
-171 KLSFLA
+171 DVQSLSFLI

-206 AGFGEKRPLS
+206 AGFGEKRRLFT
-216 ASDIANFAEIIRT
+216 SDLANFVEIIRA
-229 FFANPPFCDGG
+229 FFAKPPFYDGG

-255 GIRHTQ
+255 DIRHTQ
-261 IEQAYRSLSE
+261 VEQRYDTLSE

-278 CEVES
+278 CEVQS
-283 EALKGRQKN
+283 EALKGRKKN

-299 RLTVCERKI
+299 RLSVCERKI
-308 GRIRADIDDAANAD
+308 GRIRADIDDADNAD

-339 ANVDT
+339 PNVDT
-344 ITLPDVFDPSCE
+344 ITLPDVFDPSRKNM
-356 DMVISLNPR
+356 DISLNPR

-392 LEVAQ
+392 LEDAQ
-397 RERDEILHYTDRLN
+397 RERDKIQRYADRLN
-411 TVRSEA
+411 AIRSEDA
-417 EFDEIRR
+417 FDEIRR

-438 PRVRSKRQSGDI
+438 PQVRSKRQSGDI
-450 HPRRYRTQDGWRVLV
+450 HPRRYRTRDGWRVLV
-465 GRNNT
+465 GRNNA

-492 GSHVILKRDGR
+492 GSHVILKRDGK
-503 ADHPSRKT
+503 ADRPSQKT
-511 LEEAACLAAYW
+511 LKEAASLAAYW
-522 SKARGAKRVPVNY
+522 SKARGAKSVPVNY

-555 NEKTLMVSPHELK
+555 NEKTVMVSPRELK
-568 REDEWTNRRIDE
+568 REDGEYS

>member
-6 LTLRRLC
+6 LTLRKLC

-27 VFLVGRHD
+27 VYLVGQYD
-35 LFLHL
+35 LYFYL

-49 AHPGRSCLML
+49 AHPGRSCLMM
-59 TQLPSEAQRLRIPW
+59 TQLPDNTQRVRIPW

-79 GAGIIGIEHVPHE
+79 GGGIIGIDHVPHE
-92 RIVHIIVRKRDRIGT
+92 RIVHLVVRKRDRIGT
-107 VTDSRIICELI
+107 ATDSRIVCELI
-118 NRYANVVLVDMRTS
+118 NRYANVVLVDMRTE
-132 RILGA
+132 RILGS
-137 LRSVRAR
+137 LRSIRAR
-144 QNRVREIAPGK
+144 QNRVREISPGK
-155 FYHPPPALDR
+155 IYQPPPALDR
-165 MPPESA
+165 TPPESA
-171 KLSFLA
+171 DVQSLSFLI

-206 AGFGEKRPLS
+206 AGFGEKRSLF
-216 ASDIANFAEIIRT
+216 ASDLANFLEIIHA
-229 FFANPPFCDGG
+229 FFAKPPFYDGG

-255 GIRHTQ
+255 DIRHTQ
-261 IEQAYRSLSE
+261 VEQRYDTLSE

-278 CEVES
+278 CEVQS
-283 EALKGRQKN
+283 EALKGRKKN

-299 RLTVCERKI
+299 RLSVCERKI
-308 GRIRADIDDAANAD
+308 GRIRADIDDADNAD

-339 ANVDT
+339 PNVDT

-356 DMVISLNPR
+356 DMDISLNPR

-392 LEVAQ
+392 LEDAQ
-397 RERDEILHYTDRLN
+397 RERDKIQRYADRLN
-411 TVRSEA
+411 AIRSEDA
-417 EFDEIRR
+417 FDEIRR

-438 PRVRSKRQSGDI
+438 PQVRSKRQSGDI
-450 HPRRYRTQDGWRVLV
+450 HPRRYRTRDGWRVLV
-465 GRNNT
+465 GRNNA

-492 GSHVILKRDGR
+492 GSHVILKRDGK
-503 ADHPSRKT
+503 ADRPSRKT
-511 LEEAACLAAYW
+511 LEEAASLAAYW
-522 SKARGAKRVPVNY
+522 SKARGAQSVPVNY
-535 TEVRYVQ
+535 TEVRYVR

-555 NEKTLMVSPHELK
+555 NEKTVMVSPRELK
-568 REDEWTNRRIDE
+568 REDE

>member
-6 LTLRRLC
+6 LTLRKLC

-27 VFLVGRHD
+27 VYLVGQYD
-35 LFLHL
+35 LYFYL

-49 AHPGRSCLML
+49 AHPGRSCLMM
-59 TQLPSEAQRLRIPW
+59 TQLPDNTQRVRIPW

-79 GAGIIGIEHVPHE
+79 GGGIIGIDHVPHE
-92 RIVHIIVRKRDRIGT
+92 RIVHLVVRKRDRIGT
-107 VTDSRIICELI
+107 ATDSRIVCELI
-118 NRYANVVLVDMRTS
+118 NRYANVVLVDMRTE
-132 RILGA
+132 RILGS
-137 LRSVRAR
+137 LRSIRAR
-144 QNRVREIAPGK
+144 QNRVREISPGK
-155 FYHPPPALDR
+155 IYQPPPALDR
-165 MPPESA
+165 TPPESA
-171 KLSFLA
+171 DVQSLSFLI

-206 AGFGEKRPLS
+206 AGFGEKRSLF
-216 ASDIANFAEIIRT
+216 ASDLANFLEIIRA
-229 FFANPPFCDGG
+229 FFAKPPFYDGG

-255 GIRHTQ
+255 DIRHTQ
-261 IEQAYRSLSE
+261 VEQRYDTLGE
-271 AISDVVA
+271 AISDMVA
-278 CEVES
+278 CEVQS
-283 EALKGRQKN
+283 EALKGRKKN

-299 RLTVCERKI
+299 RLNVCERKI
-308 GRIRADIDDAANAD
+308 GRIRADIDDANNAD

-339 ANVDT
+339 PNVDT
-344 ITLPDVFDPSCE
+344 ITLPDVFDPSRE
-356 DMVISLNPR
+356 DMDISLNPR

-392 LEVAQ
+392 LEDAQ
-397 RERDEILHYTDRLN
+397 RERDKIQRYADRLN
-411 TVRSEA
+411 AIRSEDA
-417 EFDEIRR
+417 FDEIRR

-438 PRVRSKRQSGDI
+438 PQVRSKRQSGDI
-450 HPRRYRTQDGWRVLV
+450 HPRRYRTRDGWRVLV
-465 GRNNT
+465 GRNNA

-503 ADHPSRKT
+503 ADRPSRKT
-511 LEEAACLAAYW
+511 LEEAASLAAYW
-522 SKARGAKRVPVNY
+522 SKARGAKSVPVNY
-535 TEVRYVQ
+535 TEVRYVR

-555 NEKTLMVSPHELK
+555 NEKTLMVSPRELK
-568 REDEWTNRRIDE
+568 REDEYS

>member
-6 LTLRRLC
+6 LTLRKLC

-27 VFLVGRHD
+27 VYLVGQYD
-35 LFLHL
+35 LYFYL

-49 AHPGRSCLML
+49 AHPGRSCLMM
-59 TQLPSEAQRLRIPW
+59 TQLPDNTQRVRIPW

-79 GAGIIGIEHVPHE
+79 GGGIIGIDHVPHE

-107 VTDSRIICELI
+107 ATDSRIVCELI
-118 NRYANVVLVDMRTS
+118 NRYANVVLVDMRTE
-132 RILGA
+132 RILGS
-137 LRSVRAR
+137 LRSIRAR
-144 QNRVREIAPGK
+144 QNRVREISPGK
-155 FYHPPPALDR
+155 IYQPPPALDR
-165 MPPESA
+165 TPPESA
-171 KLSFLA
+171 DVQSLSFLI

-206 AGFGEKRPLS
+206 AGFGEKRSLF
-216 ASDIANFAEIIRT
+216 ASDLANFLEIIRA
-229 FFANPPFCDGG
+229 FFAKPPFYDGG

-255 GIRHTQ
+255 DIRHTQ
-261 IEQAYRSLSE
+261 VEQRYDTLSE

-278 CEVES
+278 CEVQS
-283 EALKGRQKN
+283 EALKGRKKN

-299 RLTVCERKI
+299 RLSVCERKI
-308 GRIRADIDDAANAD
+308 GRIRADIDDADNAD

-339 ANVDT
+339 PNVDT
-344 ITLPDVFDPSCE
+344 ITLPDVFDPSRE
-356 DMVISLNPR
+356 DMDISLNPR

-392 LEVAQ
+392 LEDAQ
-397 RERDEILHYTDRLN
+397 RERDKIQRYADRLN
-411 TVRSEA
+411 AIRSEDA
-417 EFDEIRR
+417 FDEIRR

-438 PRVRSKRQSGDI
+438 PQVRSKRQSGDI
-450 HPRRYRTQDGWRVLV
+450 HPRRYRTRDGWRVLV
-465 GRNNT
+465 GRNNA

-492 GSHVILKRDGR
+492 GSHVILKRDGK
-503 ADHPSRKT
+503 ADRPSRKT
-511 LEEAACLAAYW
+511 LEEAASLAAYW
-522 SKARGAKRVPVNY
+522 SKARGAQSVPVNY
-535 TEVRYVQ
+535 TEVRYVR
-542 KPRGAPPGLVTIR
+542 KPRGAPPGLVAIR
-555 NEKTLMVSPHELK
+555 NEKTVMVSPRELK
-568 REDEWTNRRIDE
+568 REDE

>member
-6 LTLRRLC
+6 LTLRKLC

-27 VFLVGRHD
+27 VYLVGQYD
-35 LFLHL
+35 LYFYL

-49 AHPGRSCLML
+49 AHPGRSCLMM
-59 TQLPSEAQRLRIPW
+59 TQLPDDTQRVRIPW

-79 GAGIIGIEHVPHE
+79 GGGIIGIDHVPHE
-92 RIVHIIVRKRDRIGT
+92 RIVHLVVRKRDRIGT
-107 VTDSRIICELI
+107 ATDSRIICELI
-118 NRYANVVLVDMRTS
+118 NRYANVVLVDMRTE
-132 RILGA
+132 RILGS
-137 LRSVRAR
+137 LRSIRAR
-144 QNRVREIAPGK
+144 QNRVREISPGK
-155 FYHPPPALDR
+155 IYQPPPALDR
-165 MPPESA
+165 TPPESA
-171 KLSFLA
+171 DVQSLSFLI

-206 AGFGEKRPLS
+206 AGFGEKRSLF
-216 ASDIANFAEIIRT
+216 ASDLANFLEIIRA
-229 FFANPPFCDGG
+229 FFAKPPFYDGG

-255 GIRHTQ
+255 DIRHTQ
-261 IEQAYRSLSE
+261 VEQRYDTLSE

-278 CEVES
+278 CEVQS
-283 EALKGRQKN
+283 EALKGRKKN

-299 RLTVCERKI
+299 RLSVCERKI
-308 GRIRADIDDAANAD
+308 GRIRADIDDADNAD

-339 ANVDT
+339 PNVDT

-356 DMVISLNPR
+356 DMDISLNPR

-392 LEVAQ
+392 LEDAQ
-397 RERDEILHYTDRLN
+397 RERDKIQRYADRLN
-411 TVRSEA
+411 AIRSEDA
-417 EFDEIRR
+417 FDEIRR

-438 PRVRSKRQSGDI
+438 PQVRSKRQSGDI
-450 HPRRYRTQDGWRVLV
+450 HPRRYRTRDGWRVLV
-465 GRNNT
+465 GRNNA

-492 GSHVILKRDGR
+492 GSHVILKRDGK
-503 ADHPSRKT
+503 ADRPSRKT
-511 LEEAACLAAYW
+511 LEEAASLAAYW
-522 SKARGAKRVPVNY
+522 SKARGAQSVPVNY
-535 TEVRYVQ
+535 TEVRYVR
-542 KPRGAPPGLVTIR
+542 KPRGAPPGLVAIR
-555 NEKTLMVSPHELK
+555 NEKTVMVSPRELK
-568 REDEWTNRRIDE
+568 REDE

>member
-6 LTLRRLC
+6 LTLRKLC

-27 VFLVGRHD
+27 VYLVGQYD
-35 LFLHL
+35 LYFYL

-59 TQLPSEAQRLRIPW
+59 TQLPDDTQRVRIPW

-79 GAGIIGIEHVPHE
+79 GGGIIGIDHIPHE
-92 RIVHIIVRKRDRIGT
+92 RIVHLVVRKRDRIGT
-107 VTDSRIICELI
+107 ATDSRIICELI
-118 NRYANVVLVDMRTS
+118 NRYANVVLVDMRTEQ
-132 RILGA
+132 ILGS
-137 LRSVRAR
+137 LRSIRAR
-144 QNRVREIAPGK
+144 QNRVREISPGK
-155 FYHPPPALDR
+155 IYQPPPALDR
-165 MPPESA
+165 APPESA
-171 KLSFLA
+171 DVQSLSFLI

-206 AGFGEKRPLS
+206 AGFGEKRSLF
-216 ASDIANFAEIIRT
+216 ASDLANFVEIIRA
-229 FFANPPFCDGG
+229 FFAKPPFYDGG

-255 GIRHTQ
+255 DIRHTQ
-261 IEQAYRSLSE
+261 VEQRYDTLSE

-278 CEVES
+278 CEVQS
-283 EALKGRQKN
+283 EALKGRKKN

-299 RLTVCERKI
+299 RLSVCERKI
-308 GRIRADIDDAANAD
+308 GRIRADIDDADNAD

-339 ANVDT
+339 PNVDT

-356 DMVISLNPR
+356 DMDISLNPR

-392 LEVAQ
+392 LVAAQ
-397 RERDEILHYTDRLN
+397 REKDEIQQYIDRLN

-438 PRVRSKRQSGDI
+438 PQVRSKRQSGDI

-465 GRNNT
+465 GRNNA

-492 GSHVILKRDGR
+492 GSHVILKRDGK
-503 ADHPSRKT
+503 ADRPSRKT
-511 LEEAACLAAYW
+511 LEEAASLAAYW
-522 SKARGAKRVPVNY
+522 SKARGAQSVPVNY
-535 TEVRYVQ
+535 TEVRYVR

-555 NEKTLMVSPHELK
+555 NEKTVMVSPRELK
-568 REDEWTNRRIDE
+568 REDE